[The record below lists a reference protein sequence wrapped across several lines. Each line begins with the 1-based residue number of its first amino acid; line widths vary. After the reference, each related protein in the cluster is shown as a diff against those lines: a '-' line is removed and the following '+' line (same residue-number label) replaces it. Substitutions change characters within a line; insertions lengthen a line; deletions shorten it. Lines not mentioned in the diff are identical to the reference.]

1 MAEDNRAHQ
10 VELDEIDKSI
20 IRVLQVDGR
29 MPYSKLGPEV
39 GLSRAAVRQR
49 VQRLLD
55 HGVIEVVAVSEPFKM
70 GFNVQAMIGINA
82 DGDLRVVAAALS
94 DVDQVVYVVLSSGRY
109 DILIEVIG
117 RDSAELLTILND
129 VVRRI
134 PGVRSTELFTYM
146 KIEKVTYS
154 WGAL

>member
-55 HGVIEVVAVSEPFKM
+55 NGVIEVVAVSEPFKM

-82 DGDLRVVAAALS
+82 DGDLRAVAAALS
-94 DVDQVVYVVLSSGRY
+94 DVDQIVYVVLSSGRY
-109 DILIEVIG
+109 DILVEVIG

-129 VVRRI
+129 VVRRV